1 MMTKPLEGVKVV
13 DLTVYAA
20 GPAAGRI
27 LADWGAEVIKVEP
40 PKGEPGRTSGA
51 LLGMPNSEDE
61 NPSYE
66 FLNANKK
73 SIAINLKDTKGL
85 ELMDKLLEE
94 ADVFVTSNRTQA
106 LERMGL
112 DYDAMSKKHP
122 HIVWGQI
129 NGYGDL
135 GPAAKNAGFDTVA
148 FWARTGSMMDFAD
161 SESGVPNT
169 SIIAFGDN
177 TTACSL
183 VAGITAALYRKEK
196 TGKGDKVMVS
206 LYGQALFNSGLVVAS
221 TQYGDSYPKT
231 RKEVG
236 SALVNSYQCK
246 GGEWIFLSAIDYG
259 RFYKVIFEMIERP
272 ELIEDERYN
281 DMRNARKHSKELV
294 KILDEGF
301 MKYTQDEWVEML
313 IKADIAHDRIL
324 HFSDTYKDEQALVN
338 GYIYPFENRN
348 GNTTYLSAP
357 PVKFGKI
364 TPPEHKP
371 SPLLGE
377 HTVEIMQNAGY
388 SENEI
393 QKYIEEKIVVS
404 K

>member
-1 MMTKPLEGVKVV
+1 MMTKPLEGVKVI

-27 LADWGAEVIKVEP
+27 LADWGADVIKVEP
-40 PKGEPGRTSGA
+40 PKGEPGRYSGA
-51 LLGMPNSEDE
+51 LLGMPNSEEE

-73 SIAINLKDTKGL
+73 CIALNLKDPRGL
-85 ELMDKLLEE
+85 EIMDKLLAE

-106 LERMGL
+106 LERLGL
-112 DYDAMSKKHP
+112 DYETMAKKHP

-135 GPAAKNAGFDTVA
+135 GPAAENAGFDTVA

-161 SESGVPNT
+161 AETNLPNT
-169 SIIAFGDN
+169 SVIAFGDN

-183 VAGITAALYRKEK
+183 VAGISAALYRKQK

-206 LYGQALFNSGLVVAS
+206 LYSQALFNAGIVVAS
-221 TQYGDSYPKT
+221 TQYGDTYPKS

-236 SALVNSYQCK
+236 SPLVNSYKCK
-246 GGEWIFLSAIDYG
+246 DGEWIFLSAIDYARYYEPICKLIG
-259 RFYKVIFEMIERP
+259 REDLIANERFNSMKAGR
-272 ELIEDERYN
+272 ENSR
-281 DMRNARKHSKELV
+281 ELV
-294 KILDEGF
+294 SILDEGF
-301 MKYTQDEWVEML
+301 LKYTQDEWVDL
-313 IKADIAHDRIL
+313 LQKADIAHDRIL
-324 HFSDTYKDEQALVN
+324 HFKDAHKDPQALAN
-338 GYIYPFENRN
+338 GYVYPFKNYN
-348 GNTTYLSAP
+348 GNVTYMAAP
-357 PVKFGKI
+357 PVKFGEI
-364 TPPEHKP
+364 EAPDHVP

-377 HTVEIMQNAGY
+377 HTKAIMKDIGYNDEEI
-388 SENEI
+388 E
-393 QKYIEEKIVVS
+393 KYIQEKVVVS